1 MTNFLRERKVINHI
15 SELQK
20 LLPNFPTDILEQ
32 WFLPYVESNGMPWDK
47 EGNAIGRWK
56 YLLQNKPLHYWKNIL
71 WDQIE
76 AYIPIDEYC
85 DEWKSVLLNMVEG
98 AVLGKTNVYSISIN
112 NLKERFD
119 SVLEYLEAEKVFPKP
134 PILLLEKDKGITV
147 LDGNH
152 RISAFL
158 YSLSQH
164 YRDKKDGKID
174 TLPMLE
180 QRYWIGINRE
190 NK

>member
-85 DEWKSVLLNMVEG
+85 DEWKSVLLN
-98 AVLGKTNVYSISIN
+98 
-112 NLKERFD
+112 
-119 SVLEYLEAEKVFPKP
+119 
-134 PILLLEKDKGITV
+134 
-147 LDGNH
+147 
-152 RISAFL
+152 
-158 YSLSQH
+158 
-164 YRDKKDGKID
+164 ID
-174 TLPMLE
+174 I
-180 QRYWIGINRE
+180 R
-190 NK
+190 